1 MKHESLSKHSSR
13 PRIPL
18 RWVLIVPFVVQ
29 IVGAVGLVGYL
40 SYRSGQVAVENL
52 ANQVM
57 RETGDR
63 IDQNLSSYLR
73 KPIEISQN
81 NAAALKLE
89 ILDWQ
94 NLATVERYYWQQ
106 SQIYTDVSA
115 LAIATEQKDIL
126 IVEKLDDGSR
136 AIRLRDKTTNYNWD
150 NYLADSEGDRVQ
162 LLRRSTTYDPH
173 NDPPNN
179 PWYVRTKQAGRSIW
193 QISVSLANPNK
204 PALVAVNFLP
214 FFDRQNTFQG
224 VVGTAVSLNQLGDF
238 LRKLKIGKT
247 GQAFIVERNGLMIGT
262 STGEIPFRQGLLAP
276 LTSENVIKNVDP
288 TNRRLSIVSSQN
300 SLTQIIAQK
309 LIERFGSL
317 ASIKEEL
324 QFRVESSGQSYFV
337 RIFPLKRE
345 PDDRDLD
352 WLAVVVIPES
362 DFMAEIQANANW
374 TILFSGITL
383 LIASGVGLLTAR
395 WIARPIL
402 RLSRASQDLVS
413 GHLGRELPESSAIAE
428 LNTLS
433 DSFAQMAKKLQGAL
447 QESEEKFAKIF
458 RASPDPISIVS
469 LTDGTYLDVNDEYLA
484 FTGYTREEIVGRTTR
499 EINLVKNPAQIQE
512 IIDLLRV
519 HRSVRN
525 FEIEGCVKSGEAI
538 AGLVSLEVLEL
549 NGQPCVLSVFKNI
562 SDRKRAE
569 ALVRQ
574 SESRNRAVLSAIPDL
589 MFQVSAEGVYLDCFP
604 SSTVKDLIVIDTN
617 PVGKHLTEVL
627 PLELAE
633 RKLSY
638 IQQALSTGEI
648 QLYEQQLQIDGS
660 IQYEEVR
667 IVKINDREV
676 LTMIRNVTDR
686 KQTEAQLAHSE
697 ATNRAILHAIPD
709 LLLRIG
715 RNGSCYDLILPV
727 NEASGTYLPIVSHL
741 SEVLPPDLLNF
752 ELQQI
757 ERALS
762 TGELQIWEHQIL
774 KYGKPCDEEVRVSPC
789 SDDECLVIVRDVSDR
804 KQAEASLRKSEFRNR
819 AILEAI
825 PDLMFHI
832 SDAGIYLDYFPTNQ
846 SKDLIMLGSDLIGK
860 HLSEVLPLELA
871 ELRMSY
877 IQQALSVGEIQIYE
891 HQLQVEDKLQYEET
905 RIVKIKE
912 REVLVMV
919 RNISDRKQAEL
930 ALQQEL
936 LRRSAIFNASSDGIH
951 ILDLEGNLLES
962 NDRFAQMLGYT
973 PAEIA
978 NFNVA
983 DWDAQWTRE
992 ELRQVLNDMSFND
1005 RTFETLH
1012 RRKDGSIFP
1021 VEISRRAM
1029 EWQGEFILVNISRDI
1044 SDRKQ
1049 AELAQQESERRYAT
1063 LAAAAPVAI
1072 FRFDLPLQCIYVN
1085 ERWSEMTGRSVE
1097 SALGA
1102 GWLEALHP
1110 DDRDYLFGRWVEG
1123 FEQAPPGSQVFNAA
1137 EGRHLRPDGSINW
1150 FYVQVVQEI
1159 DTNGAVVGYVGT
1171 LTDITDRKQTEIAL
1185 RESEDK
1191 LKEAYAEDN
1200 ALFAAMSDVVLVRN
1214 AEGRCLKVATS
1225 NPTNLLGKSEE
1236 VLAKSIYEELPRQQ
1250 ADIILGAIRQAL
1262 ETRQPVNC
1270 DYCLEISG
1278 KEVWFTASISAIAED
1293 RVIQIARD
1301 ITERKQAEFALAKA
1315 KEAAESATKAK
1326 SEFLA
1331 NMSHEIRTPMN
1342 GVLGMAELLAYTDL
1356 SEEQED
1362 FVQTIRDSGDALL
1375 TIINDILDFSKIES
1389 GKFEIE
1395 VCDFNL
1401 TDLLKSVCNLLSSQA
1416 NDKNLLLQYSISP
1429 DLPDSFVGDASRIRQ
1444 VLLNLIGNAIKFTKQ
1459 GEVLVEVRYHPA
1471 SLVFD
1476 PLGTCC
1482 LQFAVKDTGIG
1493 IERDRMD
1500 RLFQPFT
1507 QADASISRQY
1517 GGTGLGLAI
1526 SKRLVELMGGTVWV
1540 ESLGHVGGDRPID
1553 WTIASSSGNTMGST
1567 FYFTIAVTSNVAE
1580 THPMVCLL
1588 SPSDRQ
1594 VVDITMAKKFPLQI
1608 LLVEDSHFNQKIACL
1623 MLKKL
1628 GYQADVVNNGREALN
1643 LLQER
1648 QYDVVLMD
1656 LQMPEMDG
1664 LTATKAIRKE
1674 STDPSLPWIVAMTA
1688 NVLPEDRQKCIA
1700 AGMNDYISKPIR
1712 IEEIIRALTLSFQN
1726 IKMQNNLTP

>member
-1 MKHESLSKHSSR
+1 MKNKSLTKRFAFDNIS
-13 PRIPL
+13 L
-18 RWVLIVPFVVQ
+18 RWVLVVPFVVQ

-81 NAAALKLE
+81 NAVALKLGL
-89 ILDWQ
+89 LDWQ

-150 NYLADSEGDRVQ
+150 NYLADSEGNRVQ
-162 LLRRSTTYDPH
+162 LLWRSTTYDPH

-179 PWYVRTKQAGRSIW
+179 PWYGRTKRAGRSIW
-193 QISVSLANPNK
+193 QISVSLGNPNK

-276 LTSENVIKNVDP
+276 LTSENVVKNVDP

-345 PDDRDLD
+345 PDDRELD

-383 LIASGVGLLTAR
+383 FIASGIGLLTAR

-428 LNTLS
+428 LNALL
-433 DSFAQMAKKLQGAL
+433 DSFAQMAKTLKGTLH
-447 QESEEKFAKIF
+447 ESEEKFAKVF

-469 LTDGTYLDVNDEYLA
+469 LADGTYLDVNDEYLA
-484 FTGYTREEIVGRTTR
+484 FTGYAREEIVGRTAR
-499 EINLVKNPAQIQE
+499 EIKLVKDPAQVQE
-512 IIDLLRV
+512 IIDLLQAHQSIRD
-519 HRSVRN
+519 

-569 ALVRQ
+569 ASLRQ
-574 SESRNRAVLSAIPDL
+574 SESRNRAILSAIPDL
-589 MFQVSAEGVYLDCFP
+589 MFQVSAEGIYLDCFP
-604 SSTVKDLIVIDTN
+604 SSTVKDLIVVDTN
-617 PVGKHLTEVL
+617 PVGKQLKEVL

-638 IQQALSTGEI
+638 IQQALTTGEI

-667 IVKINDREV
+667 IFKINEREV

-686 KQTEAQLAHSE
+686 KQTEAQLKHSE
-697 ATNRAILHAIPD
+697 ATNRAILNAIPD

-715 RNGSCYDLILPV
+715 RDGSCYDLILPV
-727 NEASGTYLPIVSHL
+727 NDASGTYLPIVSHL
-741 SEVLPPDLLNF
+741 SEVLSPDLLNF

-774 KYGKPCDEEVRVSPC
+774 KYGKPCDEEVRVSPF

-804 KQAEASLRKSEFRNR
+804 KQAEASLRQSESRNR

-832 SDAGIYLDYFPTNQ
+832 GDAGVYLDYFPTNQ

-877 IQQALSVGEIQIYE
+877 IQQALITGEIQIYE
-891 HQLQVEDKLQYEET
+891 HQLPIADRLQYEET

-936 LRRSAIFNASSDGIH
+936 LRRSTIFNASSDGIH
-951 ILDLEGNLLES
+951 ILDLEGDLLES

-973 PAEIA
+973 PAEVV
-978 NFNVA
+978 NFNAA

-992 ELRQVLNDMSFND
+992 ELRQIIRTPSFDDNA
-1005 RTFETLH
+1005 FETLH

-1021 VEISRRAM
+1021 VEISRREM
-1029 EWQGEFILVNISRDI
+1029 EWQGKSALVCISRDI

-1049 AELAQQESERRYAT
+1049 AELA
-1063 LAAAAPVAI
+1063 
-1072 FRFDLPLQCIYVN
+1072 
-1085 ERWSEMTGRSVE
+1085 
-1097 SALGA
+1097 
-1102 GWLEALHP
+1102 
-1110 DDRDYLFGRWVEG
+1110 
-1123 FEQAPPGSQVFNAA
+1123 
-1137 EGRHLRPDGSINW
+1137 
-1150 FYVQVVQEI
+1150 
-1159 DTNGAVVGYVGT
+1159 
-1171 LTDITDRKQTEIAL
+1171 L
-1185 RESEDK
+1185 RESEAK
-1191 LKEAYAEDN
+1191 LREAYAEDN

-1214 AEGRCLKVATS
+1214 AEGRCLKIATQ

-1236 VLAKSIYEELPRQQ
+1236 VLAKSIYEELPKQQ
-1250 ADIILGAIRQAL
+1250 ADIILSAICQAL
-1262 ETRQPVNC
+1262 ETRQTINC
-1270 DYCLEISG
+1270 DYCLAISG

-1315 KEAAESATKAK
+1315 KEAAEAATKAK

-1342 GVLGMAELLAYTDL
+1342 GVLGMAQLLAHTDL
-1356 SEEQED
+1356 TEEQQD
-1362 FVQTIRDSGDALL
+1362 FVQTIQDSGDALL
-1375 TIINDILDFSKIES
+1375 AIINDILDFSKIES

-1395 VCDFNL
+1395 ACEFVL
-1401 TDLLKSVCNLLSSQA
+1401 TDLVQSVCNLLSRQA
-1416 NDKNLLLQYSISP
+1416 SDKNIILNYSIDS
-1429 DLPDSFVGDASRIRQ
+1429 DLPKAFVADAARIRQ
-1444 VLLNLIGNAIKFTKQ
+1444 VLLNLVGNAIKFTKT
-1459 GEVLVEVRYHPA
+1459 GNVGIEVSY
-1471 SLVFD
+1471 
-1476 PLGTCC
+1476 
-1482 LQFAVKDTGIG
+1482 QFGDLSSNQLEDGGGDFLHFAIQDTGIG
-1493 IERDRMD
+1493 IDRDRID
-1500 RLFQPFT
+1500 KLFQPFT
-1507 QADASISRQY
+1507 QADASISRKY

-1526 SKRLVELMGGTVWV
+1526 SMRLVELMGGTIWV
-1540 ESLGHVGGDRPID
+1540 ESRGAVGGNPPVD
-1553 WTIASSSGNTMGST
+1553 WIVDPAKTNSQGSQGSI
-1567 FYFTIAVTSNVAE
+1567 FHFAIAVQSNFLGMQ
-1580 THPMVCLL
+1580 PIQDYL
-1588 SPSDRQ
+1588 STGDRASTL
-1594 VVDITMAKKFPLQI
+1594 DDTMAKRMPLRI
-1608 LLVEDSHFNQKIACL
+1608 LLAEDSRLNQKLTCIVL
-1623 MLKKL
+1623 RKL
-1628 GYQADVVNNGREALN
+1628 GYAVDVANNGREALEMLYDRN
-1643 LLQER
+1643 
-1648 QYDVVLMD
+1648 YDVVLMD

-1664 LTATKAIRKE
+1664 LTATQVIRKDFRD
-1674 STDPSLPWIVAMTA
+1674 SPNGDASRSVQPWIIAMTA
-1688 NVLPEDRQKCIA
+1688 NALPEDRQICLD
-1700 AGMNDYISKPIR
+1700 AGMNDYISKPIQ
-1712 IEEIIRALTLSFQN
+1712 IEEVIDVLMRSFQQLNVQN
-1726 IKMQNNLTP
+1726 IPIPQTES